1 MATFSQSYLSCNQD
15 YQDRRAYELFLTQS
29 RELHEER
36 HPGANIDENLFKE
49 MAQSKW
55 KQASTKQKAKFTEK
69 VASGGGDVAITA
81 SQDANESPFVKFSRS
96 KRSEILSKNPGI
108 SVIF

>member
-1 MATFSQSYLSCNQD
+1 MATLNWN
-15 YQDRRAYELFLTQS
+15 QDRRAYELFLTQS
-29 RELHEER
+29 RELHEAR

-55 KQASTKQKAKFTEK
+55 KQASTKQKAKFIEK
-69 VASGGGDVAITA
+69 VAAAAGGDVAITA

-96 KRSEILSKNPGI
+96 KRTEILSKNPGI